1 MLWLVILLEISVS
14 CSMVNGHSISRCE
27 IAYIKR
33 RSHAIGVG
41 ADALIQFAQP
51 AHAAYALEVRKF
63 EGLVENRKTH
73 DEDMM
78 ET

>member
-1 MLWLVILLEISVS
+1 
-14 CSMVNGHSISRCE
+14 MVTLCGHHLACRE

-51 AHAAYALEVRKF
+51 AHAAYALEVREASLEDEKRDTWF
-63 EGLVENRKTH
+63 E
-73 DEDMM
+73 MM
-78 ET
+78 DT

>member
-1 MLWLVILLEISVS
+1 
-14 CSMVNGHSISRCE
+14 MVTMVTPAVHRCE

-51 AHAAYALEVRKF
+51 AHAAYALEVVETSP
-63 EGLVENRKTH
+63 EGLDENG
-73 DEDMM
+73 
-78 ET
+78 

>member
-1 MLWLVILLEISVS
+1 
-14 CSMVNGHSISRCE
+14 MVTPAVHRCE

-51 AHAAYALEVRKF
+51 AHAAYALEVVETSP
-63 EGLVENRKTH
+63 EGLDENG
-73 DEDMM
+73 
-78 ET
+78 

>member
-1 MLWLVILLEISVS
+1 
-14 CSMVNGHSISRCE
+14 MVTTWHRCE

-51 AHAAYALEVRKF
+51 AHAAYALEVR
-63 EGLVENRKTH
+63 VEASL
-73 DEDMM
+73 
-78 ET
+78 ETR

>member
-1 MLWLVILLEISVS
+1 MDPLLPSF
-14 CSMVNGHSISRCE
+14 HFAE

-41 ADALIQFAQP
+41 ADALIQFAQS
-51 AHAAYALEVRKF
+51 AHAAFALEAMNQEIQQLTAMGF
-63 EGLVENRKTH
+63 L
-73 DEDMM
+73 